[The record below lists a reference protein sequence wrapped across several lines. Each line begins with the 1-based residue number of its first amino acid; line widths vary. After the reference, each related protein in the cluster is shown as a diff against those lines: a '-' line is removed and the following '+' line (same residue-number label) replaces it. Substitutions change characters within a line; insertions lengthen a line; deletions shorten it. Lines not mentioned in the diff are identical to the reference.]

1 MKPQRVEACPKACLV
16 HCLSM
21 KKKQKTAPLALSI
34 PEDRRGLTQEEVL
47 KKRAIYGWNEQP
59 LKETSPW
66 KLFFRQFQSIMVYI
80 LTCALL
86 LSLAMPFFEA
96 HEPGWIDFLDAM
108 LIGVILLL
116 NALLGFIQEYRA
128 ESAMKMLMKLSA
140 PNARVRRD
148 GQESMIA
155 ARELVPGDIIII
167 DAGDRVAADGRLLVS
182 SHLFVNESIL
192 TGESLP
198 SSKSTAD
205 VPATDSIA
213 EQTNKVFGS
222 TNVTQGSGEYVVLA
236 IGKNTEIG
244 KIALLVSETKVPETS
259 LQRRMK
265 QLSLWIGMLVTVLC
279 AIVIGTGM
287 ILGRTVIELILTGIS
302 LAVSAVPEGLPAVV
316 TVCLALGVR
325 RMLKLNVLTR
335 RLDALETLGS
345 VTVICSD
352 KTGTITENRMKVVS
366 TFVPSS
372 SKENKQLLLS
382 IAASCNRAQ
391 LPDLGDPME
400 VGLLLEAQANGV
412 DRLPIDEEE
421 VPFTSEKK
429 YMQTRHGDL
438 VFLKGAPEVL
448 LKMSK
453 SKDAQWEKERIAMA
467 EQGLRVLACAIKEKD
482 TICVVGLIGM
492 EDPPRKGVKEAIA
505 LAKTAGIRVVMITG
519 DGIDT
524 AKAIAKKVGIRT
536 EAMEGKDLDGLSPED
551 LSETVKNT
559 SVYARVSPSHKV
571 VILHALQAQG
581 HIVAMSGDGV
591 NDAPALKG
599 ADVGIAM
606 GKNGTDT
613 AREASSI
620 VLTDDNFKTIV
631 AAVREGRHIYDN
643 IRKFVLFLLRSN
655 FYQILFIVVSLLL
668 SLPLPYLPL
677 HILWINL
684 VTDGLP
690 ALALGTEKE
699 EPDIMNRP
707 PRPGNEQILA
717 GEWGRL
723 LVGATLAFSL
733 VFLCYLWELSR
744 GQTLDHARTM
754 VLMLSIGIELS
765 FAIASR
771 SRRFIVSIGLF
782 TNKWMIG
789 AVAVSFLLQILL
801 FVTPLHL
808 AFGLTQLSASDIGVI
823 ASMTLIG
830 FIIFELAKVTAQK
843 KLG

>member
-1 MKPQRVEACPKACLV
+1 MV
-16 HCLSM
+16 
-21 KKKQKTAPLALSI
+21 KKKNSAALPLTLP
-34 PEDRRGLTQEEVL
+34 PERRGLTQEEVR
-47 KKRAIYGWNEQP
+47 KRREVYGWNEQP
-59 LKETSPW
+59 LKKTSAW
-66 KLFFRQFQSIMVYI
+66 TLFFRQFRSVMVYI
-80 LTCALL
+80 LAGACV
-86 LSLAMPFFEA
+86 LSIVMPFFETPIPSMA
-96 HEPGWIDFLDAM
+96 DFLDAI

-116 NALLGFIQEYRA
+116 NAFLGFVQEYRA
-128 ESAMKMLMKLSA
+128 ESAMKMLLKLSA
-140 PNARVRRD
+140 PSARVRRD
-148 GQESMIA
+148 GQESMIP
-155 ARELVPGDIIII
+155 ARELVPGDIVVME
-167 DAGDRVAADGRLLVS
+167 AGDRIAADGTLLVS

-192 TGESLP
+192 TGES
-198 SSKSTAD
+198 A
-205 VPATDSIA
+205 PATKAIEATASPNDS
-213 EQTNKVFGS
+213 ESMNRVFAS
-222 TNVTQGSGEYVVLA
+222 TNVTQGSGEYVVVA
-236 IGKNTEIG
+236 TGKNTEIG

-265 QLSLWIGMLVTVLC
+265 ELSLWIGMLVAFLC
-279 AIVIGTGM
+279 ALVIATGLL
-287 ILGRTVIELILTGIS
+287 LGRTILELLLTGIS

-352 KTGTITENRMKVVS
+352 KTGTITENRMKVVK
-366 TFVPSS
+366 TFVRTNGGTTNV
-372 SKENKQLLLS
+372 KGEEKLLLS
-382 IAASCNRAQ
+382 IAASCNRAE
-391 LPDLGDPME
+391 LPNLGDPME
-400 VGLLLEAQANGV
+400 VGLLQEAQARKI

-453 SKDAQWEKERIAMA
+453 SDDAVWEKQRVSMA
-467 EQGLRVLACAIKEKD
+467 EEGLRVLGCALKQKGSIRF
-482 TICVVGLIGM
+482 IGLIGM

-505 LAKTAGIRVVMITG
+505 QAKTAGIRVMMITG

-524 AKAIAKKVGIRT
+524 AKAIAKKVGIQT
-536 EAMEGKDLDGLSPED
+536 EAIEGKQLDQLSPEELVD
-551 LSETVKNT
+551 TVKHT

-571 VILHALQAQG
+571 MILQALQAQG

-655 FYQILFIVVSLLL
+655 FYQILFIVVTLLL
-668 SLPLPYLPL
+668 GLPLPYLPL
-677 HILWINL
+677 QILWINL
-684 VTDGLP
+684 ITDGLP
-690 ALALGTEKE
+690 ALALGVEKE
-699 EPDIMNRP
+699 EPDSMRRP
-707 PRPGNEQILA
+707 PRPRDEDLLQ

-723 LVGATLAFSL
+723 FLGAVLAFGL
-733 VFLCYLWELSR
+733 VFLCYLWVLSR
-744 GQTLDHARTM
+744 GGTVEYARTV

-765 FAIASR
+765 FALASR
-771 SRRFIVSIGLF
+771 SRRFIFSVGILS
-782 TNKWMIG
+782 NVWMIA
-789 AVAVSFLLQILL
+789 AVAVSLLLQVVL
-801 FVTPLHL
+801 FVTPLRT
-808 AFGLTQLSASDIGVI
+808 AFSLVYVSMQDWITVGLLV
-823 ASMTLIG
+823 LIG
-830 FIIFELAKVTAQK
+830 FMLFELSKATSSRETR
-843 KLG
+843 